1 MEELILVD
9 EKDNEIGS
17 GEKMDVHVKGK
28 LHRAFSLFM
37 YDPESGEMLIQKR
50 SKGKYHSGGLWTNSC
65 CSHPRRG
72 ESLEE
77 AVRRRVEE
85 ELGIVSEDKNIK
97 WTDLQEVGSFEYCY
111 HFETCTEH
119 EIDHVFYLPVN
130 SCLTLRPEE
139 MEIES
144 LQWIPLDEL
153 CKWVEREPEAFTVWF
168 LPAFKM
174 VREQLT

>member
-50 SKGKYHSGGLWTNSC
+50 AKGKYHSGGLWTNSC
-65 CSHPRRG
+65 CSHPRKG

-111 HFETCTEH
+111 RFETCTEH

-144 LQWIPLDEL
+144 LQWIPLDAL

-168 LPAFKM
+168 SPAFKM